1 MDNLDHFDIKI
12 LSILQEDNLLPQR
25 DIGEKIGL
33 SAAAVQRRIKRMRKA
48 ELIQKDTIIL
58 DREKIGQPITL
69 IVEVELE
76 NEKINLI
83 DEAKSIFTNT
93 PEVQQCYYVTGDSDF
108 ILIIL
113 VSSMQEYEA
122 LTRRIFFSNKNV
134 KQFKTSVTLDIVKLG
149 MNIPLPKAN

>member
-83 DEAKSIFTNT
+83 DEAKSFYQHAGSPTMLLCNRRFGF
-93 PEVQQCYYVTGDSDF
+93 YSDHSGF
-108 ILIIL
+108 IYAGI
-113 VSSMQEYEA
+113 
-122 LTRRIFFSNKNV
+122 
-134 KQFKTSVTLDIVKLG
+134 
-149 MNIPLPKAN
+149 